1 MSVRHISSQ
10 KDLTALLESKRSGLV
25 VIDFWASELVES
37 IPLATVSEAGW
48 GVRHQTY
55 VLKLLAVSMVPA
67 LPYYRAH
74 I

>member
-25 VIDFWASELVES
+25 VIDFWASELDES
-37 IPLATVSEAGW
+37 IPLATVSGAGW
-48 GVRHQTY
+48 GVRHQIC

-67 LPYYRAH
+67 LPYYSAH